1 MERNGPNCKPGQT
14 TPKRELTRFW
24 ARGPKSHFRRGVI
37 HLQPPTLGGC
47 HPSELPH
54 RTPNQPKLIRV
65 LLVAA
70 RADRLLTYKP
80 KNGPYRARGLKSQ
93 MSRGVIHLQPPTLG
107 GFHPSE
113 LPHRTPN
120 HPKRVR
126 STTQH
131 ARSTGLNYFWWQ
143 LGHTGCQPV
152 NQRMIDTP
160 IVDMTHLRLKKQLK
174 IHSINVII
182 IFKGQLHLAKT

>member
-1 MERNGPNCKPGQT
+1 MGINDEGLRGIAGSPSFCKGVRARPMMERNGPNCKPGQT

-113 LPHRTPN
+113 LPHRNPN
-120 HPKRVR
+120 HPKLVCVLLVAAGADRL
-126 STTQH
+126 STSEPKNG
-131 ARSTGLNYFWWQ
+131 AYLGLEGSN
-143 LGHTGCQPV
+143 
-152 NQRMIDTP
+152 P
-160 IVDMTHLRLKKQLK
+160 I
-174 IHSINVII
+174 
-182 IFKGQLHLAKT
+182 FEGG